1 MYINPRWPGD
11 VNHLARNFQRIWHIT
26 YLIVFIGFMDQ
37 IDSRQNLH
45 MQESPSKS
53 EQTAVLTEILESV
66 ARIHDAVRVGVDALY
81 IQ

>member
-11 VNHLARNFQRIWHIT
+11 VNYLARNFQRMRHIT
-26 YLIVFIGFMDQ
+26 YLVVFIDFMDQ

-45 MQESPSKS
+45 MQVSPSKS

-66 ARIHDAVRVGVDALY
+66 ARIHDTVRMGVDAL
-81 IQ
+81 